1 MSPNVRVMDFIL
13 ITSFSYLGSPFAAPQ
28 RLRTVSSLA
37 AKGLVRARFR
47 RTSTPMGQ
55 AARFTLTPR
64 EGRSVLSLSG
74 DWTAAELGRAPL
86 RLKADAR
93 GVRPL
98 GLDLSGLGRFD
109 TAGAFALL
117 GVMEPAAAAD
127 AAHPARP
134 DAARLIR
141 LVGEA
146 MPRAHAPAARGDVL
160 TTLLV
165 RLGRGM
171 EEFGRELFG
180 GFVFLGRLLGA
191 VGTLAAKPSRLRAA
205 PTVSLM
211 ERAGLD
217 AAPIVA
223 TTSFF
228 VGATLAFLGATL
240 LAQFGAQ
247 VFSVELVGIGVLRE
261 FGVLVTTIILAG
273 RSASSFAAEI
283 GAMKM
288 NQEVDAMRVMGVD
301 PFQAL
306 VVPRFLAMLAMTP
319 LLTFLAMV
327 AGLAGG
333 LVVIWSVLGLS
344 PAFFFDRLL
353 ENVGPSQFWLGM
365 LKSPVLAVIIAA
377 IGCRQ
382 GLEVGGDVEQLG
394 RRVTGAV
401 VQALFSIII
410 VDALFALLFME
421 LDV

>member
-1 MSPNVRVMDFIL
+1 M
-13 ITSFSYLGSPFAAPQ
+13 
-28 RLRTVSSLA
+28 
-37 AKGLVRARFR
+37 
-47 RTSTPMGQ
+47 
-55 AARFTLTPR
+55 
-64 EGRSVLSLSG
+64 
-74 DWTAAELGRAPL
+74 
-86 RLKADAR
+86 
-93 GVRPL
+93 
-98 GLDLSGLGRFD
+98 
-109 TAGAFALL
+109 
-117 GVMEPAAAAD
+117 
-127 AAHPARP
+127 
-134 DAARLIR
+134 
-141 LVGEA
+141 
-146 MPRAHAPAARGDVL
+146 L

-171 EEFGRELFG
+171 EEFGLELFG

-191 VGTLAAKPSRLRAA
+191 VGALLARPSRLRAA
-205 PTVSLM
+205 STVSLM

-217 AAPIVA
+217 AAPIVGA
-223 TTSFF
+223 TSFF

-288 NQEVDAMRVMGVD
+288 NQEVDAMRTMGVD
-301 PFQAL
+301 PFEAL

-327 AGLAGG
+327 SGLAGG

-344 PAFFFDRLL
+344 PAFFFERLL

-394 RRVTGAV
+394 RRVTSAV

-410 VDALFALLFME
+410 VDALFALLFLE
-421 LDV
+421 LNL